1 MKLIKSQ
8 FREAKRFHNYLK
20 LLIFLHDS
28 EKKYKVSK
36 EYKRNEIIVIGGEW
50 WKPLSDKTTNGLQK
64 NATKPKEKT
73 ALIVL
78 RTTNVNSSR
87 LTQRFTQFTQSA

>member
-20 LLIFLHDS
+20 LLIFLHDT

-36 EYKRNEIIVIGGEW
+36 EYKRNEIIVIGGE
-50 WKPLSDKTTNGLQK
+50 
-64 NATKPKEKT
+64 
-73 ALIVL
+73 
-78 RTTNVNSSR
+78 
-87 LTQRFTQFTQSA
+87 